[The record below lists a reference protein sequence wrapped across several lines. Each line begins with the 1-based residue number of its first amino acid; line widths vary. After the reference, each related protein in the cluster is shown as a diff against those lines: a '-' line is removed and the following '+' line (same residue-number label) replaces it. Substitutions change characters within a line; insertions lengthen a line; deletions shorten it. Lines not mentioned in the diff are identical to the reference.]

1 MKIAKVL
8 IIAAAI
14 ISVVSVVSRITV
26 TPVANVAARPMI
38 VFAALLLLFAIAL
51 EGLK

>member
-8 IIAAAI
+8 IIAAA
-14 ISVVSVVSRITV
+14 VITV
-26 TPVANVAARPMI
+26 IAVVARIAFIPVAGVPARGMLI
-38 VFAALLLLFAIAL
+38 FAGVLLLFAIAL